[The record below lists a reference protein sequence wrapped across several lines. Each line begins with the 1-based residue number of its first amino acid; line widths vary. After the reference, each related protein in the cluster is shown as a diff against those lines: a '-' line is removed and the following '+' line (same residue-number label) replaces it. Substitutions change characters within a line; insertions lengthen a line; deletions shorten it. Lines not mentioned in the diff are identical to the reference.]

1 MKTYEHFRSV
11 FAFISILYSLVT
23 LSQTRLCPN
32 VNIEDNQLNN
42 PIVWRNQPQI
52 HVVNW
57 INDNLCNNVQECYG
71 NDNNNLEKSEHFPQ
85 LCPLYVQFGDP
96 IYFVSGPGEKDFLNP
111 IAVSQRDFYNC
122 SLITYPYYWKVT
134 TFPKRHSLKV
144 PLKFLF
150 PSDHHFMQ
158 IPFLGS
164 PGCETGFRLKVTVR
178 TQDCTVSSY
187 PNKPCFD
194 NGYCVFIND
203 KGGDKLNNGNET
215 GQNCSLKNP
224 NDLVNQEGLQ
234 IFTCKC
240 RVPYKGRYCED
251 YDACWNHA
259 CQNGGLCNDLR
270 KGINNREYTC
280 TCQINY
286 IGKHCEYVK
295 SCFEGLCQ
303 NGGQCF
309 YDTTRPAHFQCICL
323 PGFSGNRCEITT
335 GPERQYLDNI
345 TGNLI
350 REQEARD
357 KALQEGGQDMIQTL
371 DNMGVNSS
379 RLSYPRILIAPF
391 IYRNMTAPSTCNPA
405 QTGAD
410 CFECGCPHSGVCIR
424 ESPQGP
430 NTCFCPPG
438 VSGPSCKTLAG
449 VCTYAQPCSNGGTCL
464 ERMAGGKANDKESD
478 QEDEDALV
486 FPAPGENAPPQ
497 PTISWSLLTATPM
510 PQSLVTTGNSNL
522 GDSSSTT
529 KQAYI
534 CLCSKGYYGYN
545 CDTKSKDGRVCTTSD
560 CCKDG
565 EGEIVGP
572 GMDKSSNIDSS
583 KKSHYGHTVK
593 PNYSYTEA
601 FRTSYTK
608 DYTPTSISPDTQK
621 IIDDLKLSCHNGATP
636 YIHSSNDLRTFMC
649 YCPQNFVGK
658 FCETSLIPDTDPNT
672 VPYINFAT
680 TSNLLQ
686 PNEIESLKLSCQN
699 GATPYIHPSGDLR
712 TFVCYCPSKFIGKYC
727 ETSLT
732 AETEVIFNAD
742 SASTYQPIFPV
753 VGYTQQPDDY
763 WLRESYSPAPQTS
776 SSFPP
781 YGVIRDDIIT
791 PKPPY
796 IANNL
801 PPQQYNPYQ
810 VPFNKSYHID
820 YTSDP
825 YQYNQNV
832 QYKSQLDPGYIS
844 EALTP
849 TFIYPSYP
857 QNYQTEYATPNPM
870 SHYPIFIAKHYNKF
884 PKLPYMNCEN
894 GGTPYHTGPLDNFY
908 CICPSNFFGKFCE
921 SVTPPISHT
930 PIITIYDPVR
940 EDYSP
945 LPYNEPDLY
954 GATSYPFKP
963 FIGQVVC
970 HNGGTIVNENT
981 CRCPRGF
988 SGNQCEISQPVEA
1001 VLPGGIIQTGQQYTT
1016 TNVPAPSTSLIA
1028 KEGVCVDNYECQN
1041 GGECLKKMLPDGN
1054 TDNKCLCQLSYGGN
1068 ICENSIDLTNP
1079 LFTGTSFINYDQP
1092 IVWDNGRITFE
1103 TQIVPLKDDGT
1114 IFKVVNSG
1122 QNPPNTN
1129 VTFHLYMKDGK
1140 LNYDVIHVPTGT
1152 ILAHVRSHNT
1162 DLNGRKSTIT
1172 IENNLVPGT
1181 NRLGSVA
1188 LSVDND
1194 RAQSRDVISV
1204 VNNTLPSYNVE
1215 IKMLPKSEIFIGAP
1229 SRESVLKTKDEMN
1242 NGKETNF
1249 QGSILSFSI
1258 NGRPIKLIKDATNGL
1273 GVINN
1278 TPGTCENMCRNG
1290 AQCMTEGWRSF
1301 CQCPEGFQGAF
1312 CESRS
1317 CDHCLNGGMCID
1329 LRGNDNYACL
1339 CPYGWTGINCDQ
1351 KLDIDVKNT
1360 FKFNG
1365 MKFGYPSYVTFA
1377 PLSPS
1382 IQNDFEIKFKFIIDE
1397 RESAVWKNSLL
1408 MFAGQNTAQSSRNPY
1423 IAVGLQNGY
1432 VVFRYDLAN
1441 EGENEMRELVS
1452 PQPLDRSIPS
1462 HEVRFGRNRQDSW
1475 LNVDSQQAVIDK
1487 SQSNARLDIWNGLF
1501 VGGYNTFLMR
1511 LLPRGASV
1519 FRNGFK
1525 GCIYD
1530 IYIRNGPTELKTILD
1545 SGAHLTQSLNVL
1557 PCFKESLCSSAS
1569 CQNNGVCM
1577 ELGANYHCRCT
1588 PQYAGPTCDMI
1599 NPQFSTTTISNA
1611 IQTNIGGIIIPGSQ
1625 SISPATDMQTI
1636 SSTSI
1641 DSFSRNQCELII
1653 DNSLNEAFSVNI
1665 KFAGNPDTDQIII
1678 ILNIMAENKSLY
1690 KLTFVLDF
1698 RPLINIKKGETL
1710 AIKDD
1715 VFILP
1720 LNNSM
1725 TIRNFTLS
1733 KIKSKLTINVN
1744 DVIHDLQVNI
1754 TNHEI
1759 IHSLSLGLGNLNQNA
1774 TSESIFNA
1782 NKKFCYKTAELII
1795 QNSVINIEDYFNCNM
1810 IQKCTN

>member
-572 GMDKSSNIDSS
+572 GMDKTRLCVAKNKVIYDDNMEIDRDDI
-583 KKSHYGHTVK
+583 T
-593 PNYSYTEA
+593 NN
-601 FRTSYTK
+601 RK
-608 DYTPTSISPDTQK
+608 DSTTPKYKDEYRDEIVEKEKQ
-621 IIDDLKLSCHNGATP
+621 
-636 YIHSSNDLRTFMC
+636 
-649 YCPQNFVGK
+649 Q
-658 FCETSLIPDTDPNT
+658 
-672 VPYINFAT
+672 
-680 TSNLLQ
+680 Q
-686 PNEIESLKLSCQN
+686 QNEIRRMESSCQN
-699 GATPYIHPSGDLR
+699 GGTPLIDHEEIMIQFSD
-712 TFVCYCPSKFIGKYC
+712 TNKKICQCPPKFIGQFC
-727 ETSLT
+727 ETYLSPELEAMLANSKQINPILSLPPVIVT
-732 AETEVIFNAD
+732 QSTRNFVYSRSPYPIHAKTELTYDSENDSNVQFVTPYPINQNTNNAYSDVVID
-742 SASTYQPIFPV
+742 THP
-753 VGYTQQPDDY
+753 
-763 WLRESYSPAPQTS
+763 TS
-776 SSFPP
+776 LP
-781 YGVIRDDIIT
+781 YR
-791 PKPPY
+791 PPY
-796 IANNL
+796 IA
-801 PPQQYNPYQ
+801 
-810 VPFNKSYHID
+810 V
-820 YTSDP
+820 
-825 YQYNQNV
+825 V
-832 QYKSQLDPGYIS
+832 QP
-844 EALTP
+844 A
-849 TFIYPSYP
+849 
-857 QNYQTEYATPNPM
+857 
-870 SHYPIFIAKHYNKF
+870 IF
-884 PKLPYMNCEN
+884 
-894 GGTPYHTGPLDNFY
+894 T
-908 CICPSNFFGKFCE
+908 
-921 SVTPPISHT
+921 
-930 PIITIYDPVR
+930 
-940 EDYSP
+940 
-945 LPYNEPDLY
+945 
-954 GATSYPFKP
+954 KP